1 MFRRVSIF
9 VWILSR
15 PEKKTIVYTETTPM
29 KPLSTESPLELLAS
43 HCDFPESFGRR
54 SNSEVIPVYQDGHT
68 KQRKTL

>member
-43 HCDFPESFGRR
+43 HCDFPESFWAA
-54 SNSEVIPVYQDGHT
+54 E
-68 KQRKTL
+68 